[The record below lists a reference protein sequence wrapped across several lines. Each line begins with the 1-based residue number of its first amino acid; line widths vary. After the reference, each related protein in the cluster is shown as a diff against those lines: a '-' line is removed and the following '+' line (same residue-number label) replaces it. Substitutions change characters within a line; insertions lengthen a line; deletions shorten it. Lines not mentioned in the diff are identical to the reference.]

1 MKAGIWDYIRAAF
14 VARPLGMVVPPNWIG
29 LGFVAFLSLLNP
41 GFLLLGAG
49 LELAYLYLMVTSP
62 RFQRFV
68 DAERL
73 QGVQQ
78 QWQSRL
84 NAILSRLGEAD
95 RGRYR
100 ALEQRCRSILELQ
113 GSDDSAGLRAQGE
126 GLGRLLWIYVKLLFT
141 RQSINRVRGESAAPN
156 GDRAT
161 LEARIARLQERLK
174 DEKISD
180 ELRRSL
186 GGQVEILQQRQQK
199 QQEADQKRAFLESEL
214 ARIQD
219 QVELIREQAVLAAD
233 PETISQRIDQIAATL
248 GGTTQWIREQQ
259 QIYGQVEDLMAE
271 PPPVAMPAKT
281 EETQ

>member
-1 MKAGIWDYIRAAF
+1 MKAGFWDYVRAAF
-14 VARPLGMVVPPNWIG
+14 VARPIGMIVPPNWIG
-29 LGFVAFLSLLNP
+29 LGIFALMGLLNP

-49 LELAYLYLMVTSP
+49 LEGAYLYLLVTNA
-62 RFQRFV
+62 RFRRFV

-84 NAILSRLGEAD
+84 NAILSRLSD
-95 RGRYR
+95 TDTQRYR
-100 ALEQRCRSILELQ
+100 LLEQRCRSILGLQ
-113 GSDDSAGLRAQGE
+113 GNENAAGLQAQGE

-141 RQSINRVRGESAAPN
+141 RQSINRVRRDSAAPD

-161 LEARIARLQERLK
+161 LDGRIARLQSRLK
-174 DEKISD
+174 EEKISE

-199 QQEADQKRAFLESEL
+199 QQEADEKLAFLESEL
-214 ARIQD
+214 TRIQE
-219 QVELIREQAVLAAD
+219 QVELIREQAVLATD

-271 PPPVAMPAKT
+271 PPPVAVPART
-281 EETQ
+281 EESQ